1 MKSYIF
7 YRSCLY
13 VAVVLIF
20 SSCNSNKQESVSPVV
35 ASDIV
40 LKQVMPI
47 SQCDSAYVYNI
58 WQSRRGSRYP
68 DLHFCMNKDSVW
80 VYSDT
85 TNLTHLFVLDEEM
98 YIKQNTL
105 FDLLITGLQQEK
117 KKYRK
122 RRSLDFEECG
132 AHDYRIRLFSNTV
145 LVADTVVSYVFD
157 YEYLSDDL
165 FLGVENL
172 ISLFEFYNSQHI
184 AHRLKNG
191 IRVRRR

>member
-7 YRSCLY
+7 YKSCLY
-13 VAVVLIF
+13 FVVFLIF
-20 SSCNSNKQESVSPVV
+20 SSCNSNKQEAAAPIV
-35 ASDIV
+35 ASDTVPKLRI
-40 LKQVMPI
+40 PI

-58 WQSRRGSRYP
+58 WQSRESNSFP
-68 DLHFCMNKDSVW
+68 ELHFCMNQDSVW

-105 FDLLITGLQQEK
+105 FDLLVMGLQQEK

-122 RRSLDFEECG
+122 RTIDLDECPE
-132 AHDYRIRLFSNTV
+132 DYRIRLFSNNILAV
-145 LVADTVVSYVFD
+145 DTIVSYEFD

-165 FLGVENL
+165 FLGIGNL
-172 ISLFEFYNSQHI
+172 ISLFEFYNSQHV